1 MDALGSDFLRFDDSP
16 ANWMG
21 PDLAA
26 TPSRWVYELT
36 AAELADLQTV
46 VAEHGSR
53 TDSLTNLR
61 REDVDMP
68 RLGITLQRLRAE
80 LLDGVGIGLI
90 RGLPVERCSLRQAAT
105 AFWAVGLYLGEPLSQ
120 NAAGHVLGHVRDL
133 GFDYAQPSARGYQ
146 TTDRL
151 PYHCDAGDVVG
162 LLSLQTSRAGGLSS
176 AVSSTALYHA
186 MVDRWPVLAAI
197 LMQPTYRDR
206 RDEIPA
212 GRDAWYEMPVFNPH
226 RGRLFGHYVRSTI
239 NKAQR
244 FTEVPRITDEQ
255 IHAFDRLDTLAS
267 SKAFRLDMEFRAGD
281 MQFVCNH
288 WILHSRTRFEDWP
301 DPLRRRH
308 LLRLW
313 LGCPGAPPVPDA
325 YVNQQGLT
333 ASDRPAGIRC
343 PGGEL
348 HAPLEVVDG
357 GAGDSGIR
365 KKPDRT

>member
-1 MDALGSDFLRFDDSP
+1 
-16 ANWMG
+16 MG

-239 NKAQR
+239 NKA
-244 FTEVPRITDEQ
+244 
-255 IHAFDRLDTLAS
+255 
-267 SKAFRLDMEFRAGD
+267 
-281 MQFVCNH
+281 
-288 WILHSRTRFEDWP
+288 
-301 DPLRRRH
+301 
-308 LLRLW
+308 
-313 LGCPGAPPVPDA
+313 
-325 YVNQQGLT
+325 
-333 ASDRPAGIRC
+333 
-343 PGGEL
+343 
-348 HAPLEVVDG
+348 
-357 GAGDSGIR
+357 
-365 KKPDRT
+365 